1 MLRFCFLFRLYET
14 KSNLFSRKE
23 TMKNFLYLILA
34 LAISPA
40 AISAHHEGDSLKESG
55 NNPFI
60 LIARIQVKE
69 GMVDEYLEIANTV
82 DNAVESSEPGMLFH
96 NFDSDPDNPLAFTWT
111 EVYSNSKAFIK
122 HDANPPVQEYVTKHA
137 ELADGF
143 TIEVYGNVSQEVI
156 DTINR
161 LEVPLKHFKTTRV
174 GYVRAK
180 NFLE

>member
-1 MLRFCFLFRLYET
+1 
-14 KSNLFSRKE
+14 
-23 TMKNFLYLILA
+23 MKNFLYLILA
-34 LAISPA
+34 LSVSPV
-40 AISAHHEGDSLKESG
+40 AISAHHEEDSLKESG
-55 NNPFI
+55 KNPFI

-69 GMVDEYLEIANTV
+69 GMVDEYLEIADTV
-82 DNAVESSEPGMLFH
+82 DNAVEASEPGMLFH
-96 NFDSDPDNPLAFTWT
+96 NFDSDPEDPLAFTWT

-143 TIEVYGNVSQEVI
+143 TIEVYGNVSREVI

-161 LEVPLKHFKTTRV
+161 LGIPLKHFKTTKV

-180 NFLE
+180 NFIE

>member
-1 MLRFCFLFRLYET
+1 
-14 KSNLFSRKE
+14 
-23 TMKNFLYLILA
+23 MKKFLYLILA
-34 LAISPA
+34 LSVSPV
-40 AISAHHEGDSLKESG
+40 AISAHHEEDSLKESG
-55 NNPFI
+55 KNPFI

-69 GMVDEYLEIANTV
+69 GMVDEYLEIANSV
-82 DNAVESSEPGMLFH
+82 DNAVEASEPGMLFH
-96 NFDSDPDNPLAFTWT
+96 NFDSDPEDPLAFTWT

-161 LEVPLKHFKTTRV
+161 LGIPLKHFKTTKV

-180 NFLE
+180 NFIE

>member
-1 MLRFCFLFRLYET
+1 
-14 KSNLFSRKE
+14 
-23 TMKNFLYLILA
+23 MKKFLYLILA
-34 LAISPA
+34 LSASPVV
-40 AISAHHEGDSLKESG
+40 ISAHHEEDSLKESG
-55 NNPFI
+55 KNPFI

-69 GMVDEYLEIANTV
+69 GMVDEYLEIANSV
-82 DNAVESSEPGMLFH
+82 DNAVEASEPGMLFH
-96 NFDSDPDNPLAFTWT
+96 NFDSDPEDPLAFTWT

-161 LEVPLKHFKTTRV
+161 LGIPLKHFKTTKV

-180 NFLE
+180 NFIE

>member
-1 MLRFCFLFRLYET
+1 
-14 KSNLFSRKE
+14 
-23 TMKNFLYLILA
+23 MKNFLYLILA
-34 LAISPA
+34 LSVSPVAIS
-40 AISAHHEGDSLKESG
+40 SHHEEDSLKESG
-55 NNPFI
+55 KNPFI

-69 GMVDEYLEIANTV
+69 GMVDEYLEIADTV
-82 DNAVESSEPGMLFH
+82 DNAVEASEPGMLFH
-96 NFDSDPDNPLAFTWT
+96 NFDSDPEDPLAFTWT

-161 LEVPLKHFKTTRV
+161 LGIPLKHFKTTKV

-180 NFLE
+180 NFIE

>member
-1 MLRFCFLFRLYET
+1 
-14 KSNLFSRKE
+14 
-23 TMKNFLYLILA
+23 MKFFLYLILA
-34 LAISPA
+34 LSVSPV
-40 AISAHHEGDSLKESG
+40 AISAHHEEDSLKESG
-55 NNPFI
+55 KNPFI

-69 GMVDEYLEIANTV
+69 GMVDEYLEIANSV
-82 DNAVESSEPGMLFH
+82 DNAVEASEPGMLFH
-96 NFDSDPDNPLAFTWT
+96 NFDSDPEDPLAFTWT

-161 LEVPLKHFKTTRV
+161 LGIPLKHFKTTKV

-180 NFLE
+180 NFIE

>member
-1 MLRFCFLFRLYET
+1 
-14 KSNLFSRKE
+14 
-23 TMKNFLYLILA
+23 MKNFLYLILA
-34 LAISPA
+34 LSLSPV
-40 AISAHHEGDSLKESG
+40 AISAHHEEDSLKESG
-55 NNPFI
+55 KNPFI

-69 GMVDEYLEIANTV
+69 GMVDEYLEIADTV
-82 DNAVESSEPGMLFH
+82 DNAVEASEPGMLFH
-96 NFDSDPDNPLAFTWT
+96 NFDSDPEDPLAFTWT

-161 LEVPLKHFKTTRV
+161 LGIPLKHFKTTKV

-180 NFLE
+180 NFIE

>member
-1 MLRFCFLFRLYET
+1 
-14 KSNLFSRKE
+14 
-23 TMKNFLYLILA
+23 MKKFLYLILA
-34 LAISPA
+34 LSVSPV
-40 AISAHHEGDSLKESG
+40 AISAHHEEDSLKESG
-55 NNPFI
+55 KNPFI

-69 GMVDEYLEIANTV
+69 GMVDEYLEIANSV
-82 DNAVESSEPGMLFH
+82 DNAVEASEPGMLFH
-96 NFDSDPDNPLAFTWT
+96 NFDSDPEDPLAFTWT
-111 EVYSNSKAFIK
+111 EVYSNSKAFMK

-161 LEVPLKHFKTTRV
+161 LGIPLKHFKTTKV

-180 NFLE
+180 NFIE

>member
-1 MLRFCFLFRLYET
+1 
-14 KSNLFSRKE
+14 
-23 TMKNFLYLILA
+23 MKKFLYLILA
-34 LAISPA
+34 LSLSPV
-40 AISAHHEGDSLKESG
+40 AISAHHEEDSLKESG
-55 NNPFI
+55 KNPFI

-69 GMVDEYLEIANTV
+69 GMVDEYLEIANSV
-82 DNAVESSEPGMLFH
+82 DNAVEASEPGMLFH
-96 NFDSDPDNPLAFTWT
+96 NFDSDPEDPLAFTWT

-161 LEVPLKHFKTTRV
+161 LGIPLKHFKTTKV

-180 NFLE
+180 NFIE

>member
-1 MLRFCFLFRLYET
+1 
-14 KSNLFSRKE
+14 
-23 TMKNFLYLILA
+23 MKKFLYLILA
-34 LAISPA
+34 LSLSPV
-40 AISAHHEGDSLKESG
+40 AISAHHEEDSLKESG
-55 NNPFI
+55 KNPFI

-69 GMVDEYLEIANTV
+69 GMVDEYLEIADTV
-82 DNAVESSEPGMLFH
+82 DNAVEASEPGMLFH
-96 NFDSDPDNPLAFTWT
+96 NFDSDPEDPLAFTWT

-161 LEVPLKHFKTTRV
+161 LGIPLKHFKTTKV

-180 NFLE
+180 NFIE

>member
-1 MLRFCFLFRLYET
+1 
-14 KSNLFSRKE
+14 
-23 TMKNFLYLILA
+23 MKKFLYLILA
-34 LAISPA
+34 LSESPV
-40 AISAHHEGDSLKESG
+40 AISAHHEEDSLKESG
-55 NNPFI
+55 KNPFI

-69 GMVDEYLEIANTV
+69 GMVDEYLEIANSV
-82 DNAVESSEPGMLFH
+82 DNAVEASEPGMLFH
-96 NFDSDPDNPLAFTWT
+96 NFDSDPEDPLAFNWT

-161 LEVPLKHFKTTRV
+161 LGIPLKHFKTTKV

-180 NFLE
+180 NFIE

>member
-1 MLRFCFLFRLYET
+1 
-14 KSNLFSRKE
+14 
-23 TMKNFLYLILA
+23 MKKFLYLILA
-34 LAISPA
+34 LSVSPV
-40 AISAHHEGDSLKESG
+40 AISAHHEEDSLRESG
-55 NNPFI
+55 ANPFI
-60 LIARIQVKE
+60 LIARIQVKK
-69 GMVDEYLEIANTV
+69 GMVDEYLKIANSV
-82 DNAVESSEPGMLFH
+82 DNAVEASEPGMLFH
-96 NFDSDPDNPLAFTWT
+96 NFDSDPEDPLAFTWT

-161 LEVPLKHFKTTRV
+161 LGIPLKHFKTTKV

-180 NFLE
+180 NFIE